1 MPTEWTQETVTD
13 SGTATSTT
21 TPSTAWTVETLDLNV
36 GANTLSLTG
45 NLTLSGLAEI
55 GSDTDKFLMS
65 DSGVLKY
72 VTGNTLKSYISP
84 ELNDLTD
91 VTYTNGDLTINSL
104 DTIYLPNTSQTY
116 IQTKG
121 KLAFRDWGAGAVFN
135 FLEID
140 EDNHTIKMDND
151 TATLTMQVSSS
162 DTYIKSW
169 SGGGADLIVTSNDD
183 VVLNSNAGDILFEK
197 GGVSARA
204 IHSFFNFEYAD
215 GLAIFNKFQINNPTD
230 IGDDY
235 FNIVVGDKGATTINT
250 VDNAGSDADLTFDV
264 GGDIILDS
272 APGNIIV
279 KHNGGAYTPSSDYQV
294 ATKKYVD
301 DNVGGG
307 GDITGVDLTAD
318 TGILITSET
327 NTTSG
332 SYSATISCNLEGTEL
347 YSTGV
352 TGTTKFLRVDGDNS
366 CSWQVPPN
374 DNTNQLTTF
383 NIGVDTNS
391 NSTTIAHGE
400 TLTFTGGTGIS
411 TETTA
416 DGTITITN
424 TSPNVNT
431 MGSGFTVSA
440 TTDSN
445 ATTITQGDDLMFA
458 AGTGIACETTADG
471 TVTITNTEPNTDT
484 DVTIANLTSRLP
496 QITESLTIG
505 DASDVDITIAGD
517 LTVNGA
523 VVLNSTI
530 SVSGASFHLDANSEL
545 RQSVG
550 GGTGNTVFGK
560 NAGDDFSGDDA
571 DYNTLFGDA
580 AGTAIT
586 TGDYNVCIGSQVGKS
601 NQTGSH
607 QINIGYKAGENYLGS
622 HQIAIGS
629 YALQDDTTGEGCVA
643 VGYNTLKQQKS
654 YNTTGIPF
662 ANTAVGHESLSN
674 HNKIGS
680 DAYGYNTALGYLS
693 GHNLSNGE
701 KNTFVGAYAGNGDA
715 VATQT
720 YSLNIG
726 IGYHALSSE
735 LSSGAS
741 NIAIG
746 NYSLYKC
753 GSISNNIAIGN
764 YSLYTAQSW
773 GEDNIAIGEEALYKT
788 NAPDSQYNI
797 AVGKQSLYELTSGA
811 KNISFGRDS
820 GKELTTGDE
829 NVFIGYEAGKG
840 AAAITGNKNLI
851 IGSEAGK
858 YLRGAGANNV
868 FIGSE
873 ACGYD
878 TSPNNNETTDSV
890 YIGRQAG
897 YKSYDGDFNI
907 GIGSE
912 VLKNVTTG
920 DGNVAIGYA
929 TLADVANVSN
939 NVAVGNGSLGKL
951 ASGSGFNTAIGP
963 GSAAYTTSGQYNVY
977 VGDNGDYCGGNDN
990 ILIGRNAG
998 QGNSGNPIAGENNI
1012 LIGYKTG
1019 YDLEGADCDF
1029 NILMG
1034 YGASQNLKTGA
1045 NNITLGA
1052 GAMTDADGSESYNIA
1067 IGSNA
1072 LHELNSSEDNYLIA
1086 IGNSAGYNNLSGK
1099 YNFFAGHDSGRG
1111 NPSSKLTGNNNT
1123 CVGYKSGYSLQGAGA
1138 RNTLVGAQVG
1148 DNITTGT
1155 NNIMLGF
1162 HISASAAD
1170 VTHEIVIGAGVD
1182 TSNDF
1187 DGAGTETVR
1196 IGRAS
1201 DYITCDFGENAAW
1214 AHSSDVRIKKDIKD
1228 NELGLDFINDL
1239 RTVNYKKKA
1248 PSEYPKEFKGYDP
1261 NEIERKNPNRIH
1273 YGFIAQEV
1281 KEAMDKAGHSE
1292 FPMWNENEDGMQEL
1306 SEAELIAPLV
1316 KAVQELSKKVEEL
1329 EKN

>member
-72 VTGNTLKSYISP
+72 VTSANLKSYISMG
-84 ELNDLTD
+84 LNDLTD
-91 VTYTNGDLTINSL
+91 VTYANGDLTINSL
-104 DTIYLPNTSQTY
+104 DTIYLPNTTQTY

-121 KLAFRDWGAGAVFN
+121 KLAFRDWGAGAAFN

-169 SGGGADLIVTSNDD
+169 SGSGADLIVTSNDD
-183 VVLNSNAGDILFEK
+183 VVLNSNTGEILFEK
-197 GGVSARA
+197 GGISARA

-250 VDNAGSDADLTFDV
+250 VDDAGADADLTFDV
-264 GGDIILDS
+264 DGDIILDS

-458 AGTGIACETTADG
+458 AGTGITCETTADG
-471 TVTITNTEPNTDT
+471 TVTITNTHPNTDT

-523 VVLNSTI
+523 VILNSTI
-530 SVSGASFHLDANSEL
+530 NGATLGLDVTSKLFQSTGPGMRNTRFGSSAGNAIVSG
-545 RQSVG
+545 
-550 GGTGNTVFGK
+550 
-560 NAGDDFSGDDA
+560 GDNNCIYGDKSGLAITQGSDNCLIG
-571 DYNTLFGDA
+571 YGA
-580 AGTAIT
+580 AKSTT
-586 TGDYNVCIGSQVGKS
+586 TGDYNIAMCTESLNNNTNGNYNIAIGLYALYGCSTNSS
-601 NQTGSH
+601 NSSGCP
-607 QINIGYKAGENYLGS
+607 NDN
-622 HQIAIGS
+622 IAIGS
-629 YALQDDTTGEGCVA
+629 YALASFNRTSDTSAYGRNIAIGTNAAKTLTTGQD
-643 VGYNTLKQQKS
+643 NTFLGHKAGELGAI
-654 YNTTGIPF
+654 TGDRNICIGVKPGE
-662 ANTAVGHESLSN
+662 NLTS
-674 HNKIGS
+674 GS
-680 DAYGYNTALGYLS
+680 DNTFMGYES
-693 GHNLSNGE
+693 GHSNTIGNMNVSIGYQALYS
-701 KNTFVGAYAGNGDA
+701 NTEG
-715 VATQT
+715 
-720 YSLNIG
+720 LRNIG
-726 IGYHALSSE
+726 IGYQ
-735 LSSGAS
+735 
-741 NIAIG
+741 
-746 NYSLYKC
+746 
-753 GSISNNIAIGN
+753 
-764 YSLYTAQSW
+764 SLYTNVD
-773 GEDNIAIGEEALYKT
+773 GDNNTGIGY
-788 NAPDSQYNI
+788 
-797 AVGKQSLYELTSGA
+797 QSLYSLEPAENYGDNTAIGDSSAKYLTSGKMNVYVGSKSGSQA
-811 KNISFGRDS
+811 SGGHTGEGNVGIGYHSLKSSVDS
-820 GKELTTGDE
+820 SNFNTMIGHLSGYSITTSDDNTGVGAGVLYNLQTGARNVAIGDSALFTDADSDE
-829 NVFIGYEAGKG
+829 SVAIGYEALYTYSSSG
-840 AAAITGNKNLI
+840 
-851 IGSEAGK
+851 
-858 YLRGAGANNV
+858 
-868 FIGSE
+868 
-873 ACGYD
+873 
-878 TSPNNNETTDSV
+878 DS
-890 YIGRQAG
+890 
-897 YKSYDGDFNI
+897 K
-907 GIGSE
+907 
-912 VLKNVTTG
+912 
-920 DGNVAIGYA
+920 NVAIGTEACY
-929 TLADVANVSN
+929 T
-939 NVAVGNGSLGKL
+939 L
-951 ASGSGFNTAIGP
+951 ASGKENTAVGWQALYTANSNESSNTAIGHQALYSLD
-963 GSAAYTTSGQYNVY
+963 GDVDATLNTAVGCDAGIYVSTGRNNTFLGARAGKGNNSSKTTGDRNTTVGFNAGAAIEGLGFQNT
-977 VGDNGDYCGGNDN
+977 
-990 ILIGRNAG
+990 LIG
-998 QGNSGNPIAGENNI
+998 
-1012 LIGYKTG
+1012 
-1019 YDLEGADCDF
+1019 
-1029 NILMG
+1029 
-1034 YGASQNLKTGA
+1034 
-1045 NNITLGA
+1045 
-1052 GAMTDADGSESYNIA
+1052 
-1067 IGSNA
+1067 A
-1072 LHELNSSEDNYLIA
+1072 L
-1086 IGNSAGYNNLSGK
+1086 
-1099 YNFFAGHDSGRG
+1099 
-1111 NPSSKLTGNNNT
+1111 
-1123 CVGYKSGYSLQGAGA
+1123 C
-1138 RNTLVGAQVG
+1138 G
-1148 DNITTGT
+1148 DNITTGY
-1155 NNIMLGF
+1155 NNTFIGH
-1162 HISASAAD
+1162 HISASAVD
-1170 VTHEIVIGAGVD
+1170 TTYEIVIGAGVD
-1182 TSNDF
+1182 GSNDF
-1187 DGAGTETVR
+1187 DGGGNKTCR
-1196 IGRAS
+1196 IGMAS
-1201 DYITCDFGENAAW
+1201 DYIEVDFDVNATW
-1214 AHSSDVRIKKDIKD
+1214 AHSSDIRIKKDIED
-1228 NELGLDFINDL
+1228 NNIGLDFINDL
-1239 RTVNYKKKA
+1239 RTVSYKKKP
-1248 PSEYPKEFKGYDP
+1248 PSEYPQEFKGYNDADTV
-1261 NEIERKNPNRIH
+1261 RKNPDKIH

-1281 KEAMDKAGHSE
+1281 KETMDKFGCGD
-1292 FPMWNENEDGMQEL
+1292 FPIWRESKDGMQMIGET
-1306 SEAELIAPLV
+1306 ELITPLI
-1316 KAVQELSKKVEEL
+1316 KAVQELSQKVKDL
-1329 EKN
+1329 EGN